1 MSIQRANQVM
11 VVICAAELQ
20 AENVMSFLESWHSSA
35 FWASRNAPVSSKRSC
50 NKVHQRDS
58 EQREE
63 RKEAFLELCFRK
75 KRSYAFLTGALMES
89 SVMGEHNEKIGGIIQ
104 KREVLIVLVEA
115 MQLFPSTYISY
126 TAAFSSKCF
135 CLPAGS
141 SFALSS
147 LAFTFFS
154 VQTPI
159 SYANSEIGQNLVFV
173 EKVKNSNK
181 DGISQFPSYFTSVNS
196 SPTQAN
202 QELLDKLLS
211 HQ

>member
-1 MSIQRANQVM
+1 M
-11 VVICAAELQ
+11 VVICAGELQ

-63 RKEAFLELCFRK
+63 RKEAFLELCFRN

-135 CLPAGS
+135 CLPAGN
-141 SFALSS
+141 SFALSR
-147 LAFTFFS
+147 LAFTFFLCR
-154 VQTPI
+154 P
-159 SYANSEIGQNLVFV
+159 LF
-173 EKVKNSNK
+173 
-181 DGISQFPSYFTSVNS
+181 
-196 SPTQAN
+196 
-202 QELLDKLLS
+202 LLQIQKLDRIYSLWKR
-211 HQ
+211 